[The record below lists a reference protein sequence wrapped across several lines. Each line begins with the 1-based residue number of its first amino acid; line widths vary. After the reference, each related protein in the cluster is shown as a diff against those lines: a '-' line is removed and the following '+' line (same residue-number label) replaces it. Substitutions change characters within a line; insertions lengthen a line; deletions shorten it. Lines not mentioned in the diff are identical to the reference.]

1 VSSLPALASE
11 LQRVLADDPFD
22 LARAALVVARLEYP
36 GLDPVQ
42 SIDTLD
48 RLGDRAARALNRLGE
63 STPAA
68 QIAALNRLLY
78 DEERFSGNRRH
89 YDDFRNSCLNAVL
102 ERRLGIPITLAL
114 VYMEVARRAGLA
126 VLGVGFPG
134 HFLMR
139 VPTGAGA
146 TSDADL
152 ILDPFNGGMRM
163 NARDCQAL
171 LERRDFDLEAQDATG
186 DADDD
191 DAARGPAEAAEDHSG
206 RPRFEDPNVDV
217 PLDRGLLQ
225 PCSSRHMLA
234 RMLNNLKRT
243 YVELRSFPQARLAT
257 ELLLAVDPTLLI
269 ELRDRGLLNYH
280 LDDFPAA
287 LRDLEAYLRLATQ
300 ADADRDERKQ
310 IWEHV
315 KNLRRRVAGMN

>member
-1 VSSLPALASE
+1 VSPAPTLAIE
-11 LQRVLADDPFD
+11 LQRIVADDPLD
-22 LARAALVVARLEYP
+22 LAKAALMIARLEYP
-36 GLDPVQ
+36 DLDPAQ

-48 RLGDRAARALNRLGE
+48 RLGDRASTLLRRLGE
-63 STPAA
+63 STRDA
-68 QIAALNRLLY
+68 QTRALNRLLY

-139 VPTGAGA
+139 VPAAVGT
-146 TSDADL
+146 TTDDDL
-152 ILDPFNGGMRM
+152 ILDPFNGGMRLTTS
-163 NARDCQAL
+163 DCLDL
-171 LERRDFDLEAQDATG
+171 LYRHDLGSVAVPGESD
-186 DADDD
+186 DADEGQ
-191 DAARGPAEAAEDHSG
+191 AREEPDTREMTLQSHE
-206 RPRFEDPNVDV
+206 RNMDV

-225 PCSSRHMLA
+225 PCSPRHMLA

-257 ELLLAVDPTLLI
+257 EMLLVVDPTLI
-269 ELRDRGLLNYH
+269 VELRDRGLLSYH

-287 LRDLEAYLRLATQ
+287 LRDLEAYLRLSSQ
-300 ADADRDERKQ
+300 SDEVDRDERKQ